1 MPQDIKNEPETLKGS
16 VEGVIYA
23 NEETGYTILDFG
35 TDKNELVTVVGTLP
49 YVAEGDEL
57 TVIGRWVH
65 NPKYGRQFK
74 AEQFEKRLPSTRPQF
89 CVTFLP
95 ALSKGWVP
103 KKPPAL
109 WSGTARR
116 LLT

>member
-74 AEQFEKRLPSTRPQF
+74 AEQFEKRLPSDASAILRY
-89 CVTFLP
+89 
-95 ALSKGWVP
+95 LSSGAIKGLGP
-103 KKPPAL
+103 KKA
-109 WSGTARR
+109 ARIVER
-116 LLT
+116 YGEVT